1 MMTHT
6 LPPPSTGQN
15 YVVVTPINGG
25 EITLPE
31 RSFVSPSDPEAIVTV
46 PSLCF
51 LISHLGVEGQRRP
64 RYLLFDL
71 GLRAHPDNYT
81 DEQKSHLES
90 RVPYQLGPGVA
101 QSLRD
106 GGLTPT
112 DIDTVILSHLHYDHH
127 GDPADFPSAQFLVG
141 SGSLGLL
148 QNGLGI
154 SASHQFFD
162 ANLFNGVSRVAEL
175 PSNGTPL
182 WKPLG
187 PFEATLDLLNDGSIY
202 VVDAPGHL
210 PGHINLL
217 CRLGDRQWIYLG
229 GDSCHDLRLLSGGR
243 EIATWVDVHGNTNCI
258 HVDRARAKETLSTI
272 RRLQQMDEA
281 DVEVVMA
288 HDVQWWKKNQHRA
301 FSVSRR

>member
-1 MMTHT
+1 MMTYT
-6 LPPPSTGQN
+6 LPPPSTGQK

-31 RSFVSPSDPEAIVTV
+31 RSFVSPSDPKAVVTV

-51 LISHLGVEGQRRP
+51 LITHPGVDGQRRP
-64 RYLLFDL
+64 GYLLFDL
-71 GLRAHPDNYT
+71 GLRAQPDNYT
-81 DEQKSHLES
+81 KQQRYHLES

-101 QSLRD
+101 QSLQY
-106 GGLTPT
+106 GGLVPT

-127 GDPADFPSAQFLVG
+127 GDPADFPRAQFFVG
-141 SGSLGLL
+141 PGSLDLL
-148 QNGLGI
+148 RNGLGL

-162 ANLFNGVSRVAEL
+162 PDLFREVSRVAEL
-175 PSNGTPL
+175 PSLSTPA

-217 CRLGDRQWIYLG
+217 CRLGDHHG
-229 GDSCHDLRLLSGGR
+229 ER

-258 HVDRARAKETLSTI
+258 HVDRARAKETLSNI
-272 RRLQQMDEA
+272 RRLQQMDEI

-288 HDVQWWKKNQHRA
+288 HDVQWWMRNQHRA
-301 FSVSRR
+301 FPVTR

>member
-1 MMTHT
+1 MTHT
-6 LPPPSTGQN
+6 LPPPSAGQN
-15 YVVVTPINGG
+15 YVAVTPIHGG

-31 RSFVSPSDPEAIVTV
+31 PSFVSPSDPEAVITV
-46 PSLCF
+46 PSLSF
-51 LISHLGVEGQRRP
+51 LITHPGVESQCRP

-71 GLRAHPDNYT
+71 GLRAQLDNYMK
-81 DEQKSHLES
+81 EQKSHLES
-90 RVPYQLGPGVA
+90 RVPYQLGPGVG
-101 QSLRD
+101 QSLRK
-106 GGLTPT
+106 GGLDPT

-127 GDPADFPSAQFLVG
+127 GDPADFPMAQFFLG
-141 SGSLGLL
+141 SGSLDLF
-148 QNGLGI
+148 QNGLGP

-162 ANLFNGVSRVAEL
+162 ANLFRDVSRGTQL
-175 PSNGTPL
+175 PSPSTSL

-229 GDSCHDLRLLSGGR
+229 GDSCHDLRLLRGER
-243 EIATWVDVHGNTNCI
+243 EIATWVGVHGNTNCI
-258 HVDRARAKETLSTI
+258 HVDKARAEETFSKI
-272 RRLQQMDEA
+272 RRLQQMEEV

-288 HDVQWWKKNQHRA
+288 HDVQWWKRNQQ
-301 FSVSRR
+301 SRR